1 MNATQSSSILTIA
14 LRVQAD
20 RAPLVSNRDWES
32 AIALANIE
40 VYKRVNAVLVT
51 FFGTTRDVK
60 VDTTL
65 TIECEPGLCV
75 EIKTDVTLFP
85 SLEPLMERLVMGA
98 LRQAV
103 YDMKREYGDLGLS
116 VAWLAPNISATL
128 IGWHMDGLLSTV
140 SSEEERIFCTEAR
153 NFLTNAILDAEHT
166 CDTVLFLNQFTTEH
180 SRLEIHSALLGT
192 SARDNTHSY
201 RKMALQVFN
210 NVTSTGFLH
219 QLSSSPNLFESI
231 HSLEAF
237 ALNDKDIIASRISPT
252 PSPTYNRNPT
262 PHDRLPFTINTTH
275 LGIALAM
282 LAVAIQICAAVVVIV
297 KKSRLKRLSETEQ
310 DDSLSVVD
318 SDDGGSKYS
327 F

>member
-20 RAPLVSNRDWES
+20 RAPLVSNRDWET

-85 SLEPLMERLVMGA
+85 SLEPVMERLVMGA

-153 NFLTNAILDAEHT
+153 NFLTNAILDVDHT

-192 SARDNTHSY
+192 SARENTHSY

-210 NVTSTGFLH
+210 NATSTGFLH
-219 QLSSSPNLFESI
+219 QLSSSPMCLNRYTVWKHLHLMTRISSRLESLQPRLRLTTAI
-231 HSLEAF
+231 QPLMTGSRSQSTPRILGLHWQCWQSPFRF
-237 ALNDKDIIASRISPT
+237 AL
-252 PSPTYNRNPT
+252 
-262 PHDRLPFTINTTH
+262 RL
-275 LGIALAM
+275 
-282 LAVAIQICAAVVVIV
+282 
-297 KKSRLKRLSETEQ
+297 
-310 DDSLSVVD
+310 
-318 SDDGGSKYS
+318 
-327 F
+327 